1 MFLEEL
7 AKNKKMDVV
16 EIKKK
21 MANCGSPGFTG
32 GGSGVCIRFVY
43 LTLLNFIRFYS
54 HYCFSSYIIYFF
66 VRLFNP

>member
-7 AKNKKMDVV
+7 AKNKKIEVV

-32 GGSGVCIRFVY
+32 GGSGVCIRFLY
-43 LTLLNFIRFYS
+43 LTLLNFIR
-54 HYCFSSYIIYFF
+54 HYCFFSYIIYFF
-66 VRLFNP
+66 LVRLFNP